1 MGYHS
6 TTYYNHK
13 CKKGN
18 VKKTGYPW
26 WYDPSKDDPNNPA
39 VYDGFIP
46 LPVIREAF
54 GWNAEESVEL
64 IAKFVIDGKEYLVP
78 ARRFK
83 ALGRSDWIVNGIPD
97 GEEQGAD
104 MILDIPNVDYG
115 VHNPQEVFIQN
126 VSELFSGGDNVGC
139 ESFGELK
146 WGRRLFAS
154 FSIPEHI
161 NNSASGLDFRPI
173 LTVVTSYDRTL
184 ATKYVRTF
192 GIPVCD
198 NTVNYELTKAGE
210 KDGHFVLRHS
220 KNSMERLADA
230 KKILGLLDQQADE
243 MNKWLDELVK
253 VEVAEADFQKWLHR
267 MVPIPDPKT
276 KIETVKSVQGEQ
288 IEVEKVS
295 YHAQTI
301 AQNKHLKL
309 MDMWE
314 KDQRVSPWRNTR
326 LGIFQLW
333 NTFVQ
338 QEAPV
343 KATKALGGGADATD
357 AQKSNARITARIEAN
372 FEKMIGDAFTKEDM
386 KALDAIADIQAN
398 DPDKVV
404 IPV

>member
-6 TTYYNHK
+6 QQFYNHN

-26 WYDPSKDDPNNPA
+26 WYNPAMEDPNNPA
-39 VYDGFIP
+39 VYEGFIP
-46 LPVIREAF
+46 LPVIQNAF
-54 GWNAEESVEL
+54 GWSAEESIKLEATFL
-64 IAKFVIDGKEYLVP
+64 IDGKEYVVP
-78 ARRFK
+78 VSRFK
-83 ALGRSDWIVNGIPD
+83 ALGRSDWIVNGIPET
-97 GEEQGAD
+97 EEMGAD
-104 MILDIPNVDYG
+104 KILDVPNIDYG
-115 VHNPQEVFIQN
+115 VHDPQQVFIRN
-126 VSELFSGGDNVGC
+126 VAELFSGGDNVGC
-139 ESFGELK
+139 ESFGSLK

-154 FSIPEHI
+154 FSIPDHLK
-161 NNSASGLDFRPI
+161 NSSSGLDFRPI

-230 KKILGLLDQQADE
+230 KKILGLLDQQAED
-243 MNKWLDELVK
+243 MDKWLDELVK
-253 VEVAEADFQKWLHR
+253 VEVSEPEFHKWLHR
-267 MVPIPDPKT
+267 MIVIPEPTK
-276 KIETVKSVQGEQ
+276 KIEIVKSIQGEE
-288 IEVEKVS
+288 IETEKVS

-301 AQNKHLKL
+301 ARNKHLKL

-314 KDQRVSPWRNTR
+314 KDERVAPWRNTR

-333 NTFVQ
+333 NTYAQHEV
-338 QEAPV
+338 PV
-343 KATKALGGGADATD
+343 KATKALGGGKDATE
-357 AQKSNARITARIEAN
+357 AQKSNARITARIETN
-372 FEKMIGDAFTKEDM
+372 FEKMIGSAFTKEDM
-386 KALDAIADIQAN
+386 DALNAIAEIQA